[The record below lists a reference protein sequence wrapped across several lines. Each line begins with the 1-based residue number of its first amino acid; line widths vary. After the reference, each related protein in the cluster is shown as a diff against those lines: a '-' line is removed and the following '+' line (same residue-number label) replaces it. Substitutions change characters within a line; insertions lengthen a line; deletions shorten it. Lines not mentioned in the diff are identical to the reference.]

1 MHKEWTSRI
10 VRANGK
16 MGWNL
21 QKRRE
26 YLTKSYALRR
36 LGGMV
41 GFAAMHDMLF
51 NLCQRMRDVVWQ

>member
-1 MHKEWTSRI
+1 
-10 VRANGK
+10 
-16 MGWNL
+16 L